1 MGKVPGQ
8 MEGAARDQGS
18 AEGNHDNPSD
28 KLLDSHA
35 IFALHVF
42 ANQKENLNIN
52 IQESLEA
59 SHSTHL
65 LIWYYL
71 VHYLIF
77 KIIQVIF
84 YKKL

>member
-1 MGKVPGQ
+1 MPGQ
-8 MEGAARDQGS
+8 VEGAARDQGS

-52 IQESLEA
+52 I
-59 SHSTHL
+59 
-65 LIWYYL
+65 
-71 VHYLIF
+71 
-77 KIIQVIF
+77 
-84 YKKL
+84 

>member
-1 MGKVPGQ
+1 

-35 IFALHVF
+35 IFALQVF
-42 ANQKENLNIN
+42 VNQNENWNIN
-52 IQESLEA
+52 IWESLEA
-59 SHSTHL
+59 SHFTHS

-71 VHYLIF
+71 VHNYSRYYL
-77 KIIQVIF
+77 
-84 YKKL
+84 